1 MINMRF
7 LPRTF
12 TPIRQCA
19 QHSTVLFMLLSIF
32 GSAGA
37 QAEIRRITAAQC
49 AVMHAESVI
58 SDDSPVQCGR
68 LRNVSFDYVNFDGR
82 IQPGEIVVLDALAE
96 RVQTIFRTLYD
107 MRFPLSKAAPIE
119 RYHGDDD
126 ASMRDDNT
134 SAFNARRMTGRAEWS
149 MHAYGVAIDV
159 NPVQNPYVSF
169 GEDGEA
175 RVLPASAAK
184 TSMNRLDERPGK
196 PARPGMAE
204 RVVDV
209 FADNG
214 LLRWDGYWDDPIDYQ
229 HFEVGSPALVARMV
243 DAPPDDARRMFEQY
257 IASYADCLA
266 RAPHA
271 SHAAA
276 RAACVADALRE

>member
-1 MINMRF
+1 MRL

-12 TPIRQCA
+12 SPIRQCA

-32 GSAGA
+32 RASNAH
-37 QAEIRRITAAQC
+37 AEIERITAAQC
-49 AVMHAESVI
+49 ADMHAESVI
-58 SDDSPVQCGR
+58 SDHSPVQCER

-82 IQPGEIVVLDALAE
+82 IQKGEIVVLDALAA

-107 MRFPLSKAAPIE
+107 MRFPLAKAVPIE
-119 RYHGDDD
+119 RYRGDDG

-134 SAFNARRMTGRAEWS
+134 SGFNARRKTGGDAWS

-169 GEDGEA
+169 GDDGAA
-175 RVLPASAAK
+175 RVLPESAAK
-184 TSMNRLDERPGK
+184 TAMNRLDERPDK

-204 RVVDV
+204 RAVDV
-209 FADNG
+209 FANNG
-214 LLRWDGYWDDPIDYQ
+214 FLRWGGYWDDPIDYQ
-229 HFEVGSPALVARMV
+229 HFEVGSRALVARMV
-243 DAPPDDARRMFEQY
+243 EASPDDARRMFEQY
-257 IASYADCLA
+257 VASYAQCIA
-266 RAPHA
+266 RTRRA
-271 SHAAA
+271 SHEAA

>member
-1 MINMRF
+1 MTDMRL

-12 TPIRQCA
+12 APIRQCA
-19 QHSTVLFMLLSIF
+19 QHSTGLFMLLSIF
-32 GSAGA
+32 GASNA
-37 QAEIRRITAAQC
+37 QAEINRITAEQC
-49 AVMHAESVI
+49 ANMHAESVI
-58 SDDSPVQCGR
+58 HDDSPVQCER

-82 IQPGEIVVLDALAE
+82 IQKGEIVVLDALAE
-96 RVQTIFRTLYD
+96 RVQTIFGTLCR
-107 MRFPLSKAAPIE
+107 MRFPLSKAVPIE
-119 RYHGDDD
+119 RYRGDDD

-134 SAFNARRMTGRAEWS
+134 SAFNSRRKTGSSEWS
-149 MHAYGVAIDV
+149 MHAYGVAIDI

-169 GEDGEA
+169 DSDGTA
-175 RVLPASAAK
+175 RVLPATAAK
-184 TSMNRLDERPGK
+184 ASMNRLDERPGK

-214 LLRWDGYWDDPIDYQ
+214 FLRWGGYWDDPIDYQ
-229 HFEVGSPALVARMV
+229 HFEVGSRALVARMV
-243 DAPPDDARRMFEQY
+243 DASTDDARRMFERY
-257 IASYADCLA
+257 VASYADCVA
-266 RAPHA
+266 RTRRA

>member
-1 MINMRF
+1 
-7 LPRTF
+7 
-12 TPIRQCA
+12 
-19 QHSTVLFMLLSIF
+19 MLLSIF

-214 LLRWDGYWDDPIDYQ
+214 LLRWDGRNN
-229 HFEVGSPALVARMV
+229 FV
-243 DAPPDDARRMFEQY
+243 
-257 IASYADCLA
+257 
-266 RAPHA
+266 
-271 SHAAA
+271 
-276 RAACVADALRE
+276 